1 MMTDLKPC
9 PFCGSKPYLYRNDPY
24 MDDRRHN
31 RVHCKNCGVDGPH
44 DEWFKL
50 NGVIKAWNSRT
61 PLEDAP
67 EPCSCPTVRSPGI
80 IICGTC
86 GGEVV

>member
-1 MMTDLKPC
+1 MMKLKPC
-9 PFCGSKPYLYRNDPY
+9 PFCNDKHIRVTKTMDLDGDISYQTMCLHCGATAGHPRMSK
-24 MDDRRHN
+24 
-31 RVHCKNCGVDGPH
+31 
-44 DEWFKL
+44 EAA
-50 NGVIKAWNSRT
+50 IKAWNSRT